1 MMQRAQAFGG
11 PHTELKLQVVMEY
24 LEGYLK
30 VMRNQRFQL
39 SYIDCFAGTGWRHVG
54 ARGDDRQ
61 TSLLGA
67 TEVRKGSALRV
78 FDLRYQGRAFDRFVF
93 GDLSAAKLR
102 DLEAAIDARLPAPVS
117 RPQVVYRPMNADRLI
132 TEECGRMGNLDRA
145 VMFLDPFGMQ
155 VSWSSIERI
164 AASHKIDLWYLAPT
178 GMAYNRLMQWKG
190 DIPEQRS
197 RRLDEALGGRGWE
210 SAIYQSGRDLLGHD
224 ELRRVE
230 GHEGVIAYFERQWRT
245 LFGDG
250 AMPHGVRL
258 HRGGHLP
265 YLLCFA
271 CSNPSARARKPA
283 LAIAQHLA
291 NRARHG
297 DLL

>member
-30 VMRNQRFQL
+30 VMRNQKFRL
-39 SYIDCFAGTGWRHVG
+39 SYIDAFAGTGWRRAVTQD
-54 ARGDDRQ
+54 DDRQ
-61 TSLLGA
+61 ASLIGA
-67 TEVRKGSALRV
+67 TEVRKGSPLRV
-78 FDLRYQGRAFDRFVF
+78 FELRYQGRAFDRFVF
-93 GDLSAAKLR
+93 GDRSAAKLH
-102 DLEAAIDARLPAPVS
+102 DLESAIRSRFPEGTS
-117 RPQVVYRPMNADRLI
+117 RPQIDFRPVDADTLI
-132 TEECGRMGNLDRA
+132 SEECDRMGGQDRA

-178 GMAYNRLMQWKG
+178 GMAYNRLMKRSG
-190 DIPEQRS
+190 NIPEQWR

-210 SAIYQSGRDLLGHD
+210 SAIYQSTRDLLGHD

-291 NRARHG
+291 DRARHG